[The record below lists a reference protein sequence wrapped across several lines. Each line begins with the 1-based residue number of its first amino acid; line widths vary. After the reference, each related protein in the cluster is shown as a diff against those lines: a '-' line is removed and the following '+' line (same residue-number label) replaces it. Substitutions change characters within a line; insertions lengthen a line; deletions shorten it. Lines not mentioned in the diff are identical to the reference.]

1 MERIE
6 LLARALFICA
16 LMAVLGGCA
25 NAPTSLGKMPARDNI
40 AAAYGGTANY
50 NTIDKY
56 SFAQAELEYPASKG
70 HHRLQIGDYLL
81 GEVFDI
87 FKNRAVQLV
96 RLVSFKA
103 QCNPSGMFM
112 PRAICEA
119 TYSIDVQEGSRK
131 VVSSTLAP
139 VDIGNIHVRQDQ
151 FFFVPLITGD
161 DFYQRQVA
169 PFLKALSEDLRKRL
183 APPP

>member
-6 LLARALFICA
+6 LLTRALVICA
-16 LMAVLGGCA
+16 LMAVLAGCA

-96 RLVSFKA
+96 RLLNFKA
-103 QCNPSGMFM
+103 QCNPSGIFN
-112 PRAICEA
+112 PHALCEA
-119 TYSIDVQEGSRK
+119 NYSIDVHDGARR
-131 VVSSTLAP
+131 VVTSSVPA

-151 FFFVPLITGD
+151 FFLVPLTTGD

-169 PFLKALSEDLRKRL
+169 PFLKVLSEDLRKRL
-183 APPP
+183 APPS